1 MIHGTCKCKHN
12 TMGKNCEFCLDN
24 HNDAPWKPA
33 IGKIKNECKSK
44 YLFTKKILLCSYI
57 IKSGTYYF
65 LTSLNFPALSFK
77 IEGARGLFC

>member
-44 YLFTKKILLCSYI
+44 YLLTKEIR
-57 IKSGTYYF
+57 T
-65 LTSLNFPALSFK
+65 
-77 IEGARGLFC
+77 